1 MPNNEINVNIEVDER
16 KGAVAPLTAA
26 TDTFQ
31 PISPVTESADNVENL
46 LGQGQQIISNIPV
59 VGAMYSKGSS
69 LVSQMQNIGNMF
81 ATANVVGLVGVGI
94 AAVTAIAEKA
104 TDYIAMKRQTAEIQ
118 RRSGL
123 YRGQ

>member
-31 PISPVTESADNVENL
+31 PISHVTESADNVENL

-59 VGAMYSKGSS
+59 DGYS
-69 LVSQMQNIGNMF
+69 
-81 ATANVVGLVGVGI
+81 
-94 AAVTAIAEKA
+94 
-104 TDYIAMKRQTAEIQ
+104 
-118 RRSGL
+118 RSNFIIP
-123 YRGQ
+123 RTRI

>member
-69 LVSQMQNIGNMF
+69 LISQAQNIGTMF
-81 ATANVVGLVGVGI
+81 ATANVMGIIGLGI
-94 AAVTAIAEKA
+94 AAVTTITEK
-104 TDYIAMKRQTAEIQ
+104 TVDYIQMKRQAGEIQ
-118 RRSGL
+118 RRAGL
-123 YRGQ
+123 NRGQ